1 MRNVNHELFY
11 IEFFILLRFQ
21 KKEGFY
27 FESKDFIWCNKDFNF
42 EAIILT

>member
-11 IEFFILLRFQ
+11 IKFFILLRIQ
-21 KKEGFY
+21 KKESFNVK
-27 FESKDFIWCNKDFNF
+27 SKDFSLHNKDFNF